1 MMSVIELTKDNFD
14 SEVVQ
19 ANGKVLI
26 DFWATWCGPCMM
38 MKPVIQEL
46 AEDGAPCRICS
57 VNVDDE
63 PELAMKFGI
72 VSIPTL
78 AVFEG
83 GIEKKRSVGAIP
95 KEAVLRLIEEA

>member
-1 MMSVIELTKDNFD
+1 MSVIELTKDNFD

-46 AEDGAPCRICS
+46 SEGGAPCRICS